1 MRPDRWWLQI
11 LAVLLAA
18 VFLVPARSVSAKEM
32 VRLAVFPFEVNAP
45 EEFSYLSDDVSRVLS
60 DHLRGAGAAIL
71 EEGRSPRPWTPE
83 EARRAAARIG
93 ADGAVWGSLTVLGAR
108 FSIDARY
115 LGTGQTAPPRS
126 VFVAGE
132 GIENLLGALRK
143 VARELEV
150 EIFQRETV
158 AEVAIAGNQRIETDA
173 IRRVIRTEP
182 GDILSNEQ
190 ISRDIRSIYRM
201 GYFEDIRVETDQ
213 HPDGRIVTFKVTEK
227 PTIRVI
233 RIEGAGR
240 GYDEK
245 EIRENLDIQTG
256 SILNIFKVQR
266 NMQRILSMYKEKNFH
281 NVNVDYNVIPLKNNQ
296 ADLEF
301 VIDEGEK
308 VKIRRI
314 GIEGNSAYSDKELKD
329 LMKTSEK
336 GFFSFITKS
345 GELNREDL
353 DRDVAALSAFYQNN
367 GYIQARVSDPEVV
380 IGDDWIEVSIKV
392 EEGLRFR
399 FGEIDIE
406 GDLILPKDRLLEKL
420 TISQEVFYN
429 REMIR
434 SDVLRLK
441 TLYADQG
448 YAYADITPRIDRDEE
463 NRKVDIAYTIDK
475 GSLVYFERIN
485 ITGNR
490 KTRDKVIRREL
501 RVYEKELFSETRLKG
516 SIQRLYRLDYFED
529 VRVDTPKGSADDQM
543 VLNIDVT
550 DKSTGSFQF
559 GGGYSTVEDFFIS
572 GGLQQRNLF
581 GKGQILSLDAQVGGR
596 TQRVSL
602 KFTEPWLF
610 DIPLAAGFDVYN
622 WIYQYDDYDKESV
635 GGRLR
640 ASYPVWKN
648 TRAYLSYRYDVSEVT
663 NIEADAARSIQ
674 ELEGKNSTSSIIPEL
689 LYDSRDKLFNTTR
702 GSKHKLS
709 FEYAGGVLGGDIG
722 FVKTLA
728 EAGWYLPL
736 WWDHVF
742 FIRGEGGWIFENEDG
757 LLPDYERF
765 YLGGMNSIRGFDWQ
779 EIHATD
785 ENGDEIGGD
794 KYIQGNVEYQIPLF
808 KDAGIVGV
816 VFFDIGNVYGRDENM
831 DLGNTRESAGF
842 GVRWYSPVG
851 PIRLEYGHR
860 LDALPG
866 EDSGGQWEFSMGSVF

>member
-45 EEFSYLSDDVSRVLS
+45 EEFTYLTDDVSRVLS